1 MMEEPNYIK
10 KSFIIFLITFFL
22 GLCKQTCGQTYKDT
36 IGYDCMEMYNWSGN
50 WWNNGNNIGFAS
62 NIAVSAPASAY
73 FYGTGNANSKA
84 EYNWYALSNID
95 TLKADEEHKM
105 KFHFASPRITSTG
118 ATSGIDL
125 DDYIDIQV
133 STDGGVTY
141 NSEVRITGFNNA
153 YWDYNETTVSKV
165 VNGVLETY
173 TPAGGGDRTLLGD
186 GISVVELTFPLG
198 VTQIAVDIYVRANS
212 AGEEF
217 WMDDFFMLGSGG
229 GGFALPIELLSFG
242 VGANDLR
249 QVVIEWS
256 TASQVNNDYFT
267 IQRSKNGFDWEDV
280 KEIPGAG
287 NNNTQ
292 MDYHFIDPNPYKGV
306 SYYRLK
312 QTDYDGNFE
321 IFDPKAVVIKN
332 EQTVGLHIKPNP
344 AIDYIQLDLVHPDPN
359 HRPYNHDV
367 RIYNSDGTQVYKMYF
382 MGELKDFSIDVG
394 KLKPGYYMVNS
405 KSDQIKGVGKFIKE

>member
-1 MMEEPNYIK
+1 MEKSNYTK
-10 KSFIIFLITFFL
+10 KTFWIFLIAALL
-22 GLCKQTCGQTYKDT
+22 GFYQACGQTFNDT
-36 IGYDCMEMYNWSGN
+36 IGYDKMETFNWSGN
-50 WWNNGNNIGFAS
+50 WWVGGGTTGFYTNAS
-62 NIAVSAPASAY
+62 VSEPASAVI
-73 FYGTGNANSKA
+73 YGTGGGAD
-84 EYNWYALSNID
+84 EYDWYSLPNID
-95 TLKADEEHKM
+95 TLKVDEEYKVKLHI
-105 KFHFASPRITSTG
+105 ASYRFTSTG
-118 ATSGIDL
+118 GWSGVDI

-133 STDGGVTY
+133 STDGGATY
-141 NSEVRITGFNNA
+141 NSEVRITGNNNA
-153 YWDYNETTVSKV
+153 YWEYNSKTITKVINGTVDI
-165 VNGVLETY
+165 Y
-173 TPAGGGDRTLLGD
+173 TPAGGGDRTELGD
-186 GISVVELTFPLG
+186 GFSIVELIFPLG
-198 VTQIAVDIYVRANS
+198 TRQIAIDVLAVVDR
-212 AGEEF
+212 AGEEW

-229 GGFALPIELLSFG
+229 GGGALPIDLISFG
-242 VGANDLR
+242 VGANDLD

-256 TASQVNNDYFT
+256 TLSQVNNDYFT
-267 IQRSKNGFDWEDV
+267 IERSIDVENWEEV

-292 MDYHFIDPNPYKGV
+292 MDYHFIDPNPYRGV

-312 QTDYDGNFE
+312 QTDYDGKFE
-321 IFDPKAVVIKN
+321 IFDPKSVIIKN